1 MKRRIL
7 NKELAA
13 LVAQIR
19 HGEMIFIADAGSGTS
34 PKAIYPLD
42 PSVQYI
48 DLEAVTGSPSFHD
61 IVTAIKECGDFEGA
75 IVTEDM
81 LELNQKDYQTVEKLF
96 GKENIHVMHYIPEY
110 YQMRDRCK
118 AVVQTGDYGVH
129 AQAILI
135 AGKGVLNM
143 TEKEKMEAGLWY
155 DANNDQELI
164 DQRLVC
170 QDLCFEL
177 NQLKPSDEKRNEII
191 EKILGYFPEN
201 LVLLSPFT
209 ADYGKNIKLG
219 KNVFV
224 NINNYFMDGASIE
237 IGDHVFIGPSCGFYT
252 ANHPLNY
259 TRRNQGLERALPI
272 KVGNNCWFGA
282 NVSVMPGVTIGAGC
296 VIAAGAVVT
305 KNMPENSLIAG
316 VPAKVIKTIEQ

>member
-1 MKRRIL
+1 
-7 NKELAA
+7 
-13 LVAQIR
+13 
-19 HGEMIFIADAGSGTS
+19 
-34 PKAIYPLD
+34 
-42 PSVQYI
+42 
-48 DLEAVTGSPSFHD
+48 
-61 IVTAIKECGDFEGA
+61 
-75 IVTEDM
+75 
-81 LELNQKDYQTVEKLF
+81 
-96 GKENIHVMHYIPEY
+96 
-110 YQMRDRCK
+110 
-118 AVVQTGDYGVH
+118 
-129 AQAILI
+129 
-135 AGKGVLNM
+135 M
-143 TEKEKMEAGLWY
+143 TEKEKMVAGLWY

-170 QDLCFEL
+170 QDLCFAL

-219 KNVFV
+219 KNVF
-224 NINNYFMDGASIE
+224 
-237 IGDHVFIGPSCGFYT
+237 IGPSCGFYT
-252 ANHPLNY
+252 ANHPLDY
-259 TRRNQGLERALPI
+259 TRRNQGLEKALPI

-305 KNMPENSLIAG
+305 KDMPNNSLIAG